1 MPRSLV
7 LVRRRL
13 IQAIPVLATV
23 VIGVFLV
30 LAAAPGDAV
39 DAYLAATGGGDAG
52 LAQQLREDWGLT
64 GSLLGRLL
72 VYLDRLAHFDLG
84 YSVSFSKP
92 VAVVIGDRIVNTLLL
107 SVSGLLLATG
117 LGAALG
123 TLAAL
128 KPGSPRDLL
137 ATGAALVFNATP
149 GFWLALMMI
158 VLFAVKLA
166 WFPLSGIASLFP
178 PENPLLRVLDIAW
191 HLVLPVSVLGLT
203 YLAIYQRLM
212 RGAMLR
218 VAASDYVRTAR
229 AKGLSRGRIVW
240 RHMVRNAVLPVV
252 TMLGVQAGNL
262 LGGSVVI
269 ESVFAIP
276 GLGRLAYEAV
286 VQRDVPLMVGIL
298 LCSAI
303 LVTLA
308 NLLIDL
314 AYGLLDPRIEV

>member
-1 MPRSLV
+1 MQRNLV

-13 IQAIPVLATV
+13 VQAIPVLATV
-23 VIGVFLV
+23 VVGVFLV

-64 GSLLGRLL
+64 GSLLGRLFL
-72 VYLDRLAHFDLG
+72 YLDRLAHFDLG
-84 YSVSFSKP
+84 YSVSFSRP
-92 VAVVIGDRIVNTLLL
+92 VASVIGDRIVNTLLL
-107 SVSGLLLATG
+107 SVSGLLFATG

-128 KPGSPRDLL
+128 KPGSLRDLL
-137 ATGAALVFNATP
+137 ATGVALVFNATP

-158 VLFAVKLA
+158 VLFAVKLG
-166 WFPLSGIASLFP
+166 WFPLSGIASLTP

-191 HLVLPVSVLGLT
+191 HLVLPVSVLGIT

-229 AKGLSRGRIVW
+229 AKGLSRGRIIW
-240 RHMVRNAVLPVV
+240 RHMVRNAMLPVV

-286 VQRDVPLMVGIL
+286 MQRDVPLMVGIL

-303 LVTLA
+303 LVILA

>member
-149 GFWLALMMI
+149 GFWLALMMM

>member
-1 MPRSLV
+1 MPRSLL

-13 IQAIPVLATV
+13 IQAVPVLATV
-23 VIGVFLV
+23 VVVVFLV
-30 LAAAPGDAV
+30 LALAPGDAV
-39 DAYLAATGGGDAG
+39 DAYLAAAGGGD
-52 LAQQLREDWGLT
+52 LALAEQLRQEWGLT
-64 GSLLGRLL
+64 GSVAGRLL
-72 VYLDRLAHFDLG
+72 AYLDRLAHFDLG
-84 YSVSFSKP
+84 HSVTFSRP
-92 VAVVIGDRIVNTLLL
+92 VAEVIGDRVVNTLLL
-107 SVSGLLLATG
+107 SVSGLMLATG

-123 TLAAL
+123 ALAAL
-128 KPGSPRDLL
+128 KPGSPRDFLSTGVALL
-137 ATGAALVFNATP
+137 FNATP

-166 WFPLSGIASLFP
+166 WFPLAGIASLTP
-178 PENPLLRVLDIAW
+178 PPSAPLRVLDVAW

-212 RGAMLR
+212 RAAMLR
-218 VAASDYVRTAR
+218 VIASDYVRTAR

-240 RHMVRNAVLPVV
+240 RHIVRNAVLPVV

-262 LGGSVVI
+262 LGGSVVV

-286 VQRDVPLMVGIL
+286 VHRDVPLMVGIL
-298 LCSAI
+298 LCSAL

-308 NLLIDL
+308 NLLIDI
-314 AYGLLDPRIEV
+314 AYGYLDPRIEA

>member
-1 MPRSLV
+1 MKLFVTVSKVV
-7 LVRRRL
+7 LV
-13 IQAIPVLATV
+13 
-23 VIGVFLV
+23 
-30 LAAAPGDAV
+30 
-39 DAYLAATGGGDAG
+39 
-52 LAQQLREDWGLT
+52 
-64 GSLLGRLL
+64 
-72 VYLDRLAHFDLG
+72 
-84 YSVSFSKP
+84 VS
-92 VAVVIGDRIVNTLLL
+92 GDRSVNTRLL

-128 KPGSPRDLL
+128 RPGSPRDLL

-166 WFPLSGIASLFP
+166 WFPLSGITSLFP

-240 RHMVRNAVLPVV
+240 RHMVRNEQPPGGP
-252 TMLGVQAGNL
+252 MLGVQAGHRP
-262 LGGSVVI
+262 GGRPAKGVR
-269 ESVFAIP
+269 
-276 GLGRLAYEAV
+276 G
-286 VQRDVPLMVGIL
+286 
-298 LCSAI
+298 
-303 LVTLA
+303 
-308 NLLIDL
+308 
-314 AYGLLDPRIEV
+314 

>member
-13 IQAIPVLATV
+13 IQAVPVLAAV
-23 VIGVFLV
+23 VVGVFLV

-52 LAQQLREDWGLT
+52 LARQLREDWGLT

-84 YSVSFSKP
+84 YSVSFSRP
-92 VAVVIGDRIVNTLLL
+92 VASVIGDRIVNTLLL

-166 WFPLSGIASLFP
+166 WFPLSGITSLTP
-178 PENPLLRVLDIAW
+178 PENPLLRVVDIAW

-218 VAASDYVRTAR
+218 VAASDYVRAAR

-240 RHMVRNAVLPVV
+240 RHMVRNAMLPVV

-303 LVTLA
+303 LVILA

>member
-13 IQAIPVLATV
+13 IQAVPVLATV
-23 VIGVFLV
+23 VIAVFVV
-30 LAAAPGDAV
+30 LALAPGDAV

-52 LAQQLREDWGLT
+52 LAQQLRDEWGLT
-64 GSLLGRLL
+64 GSVLARLL
-72 VYLDRLAHFDLG
+72 AYLQGLAQFDLG
-84 YSVSFSKP
+84 YSVSFSRP
-92 VAVVIGDRIVNTLLL
+92 VAEVIGDRIVNTLLL
-107 SVSGLLLATG
+107 SVSGLAVATV

-123 TLAAL
+123 AVAAL

-137 ATGAALVFNATP
+137 STGIALVFNATP
-149 GFWLALMMI
+149 GFWLALMLI

-166 WFPLSGIASLFP
+166 WFPLSGIASLTP
-178 PENPLLRVLDIAW
+178 PEQPILRVLDIAW

-212 RGAMLR
+212 RAAMLR
-218 VAASDYVRTAR
+218 VTASDYVRTAR
-229 AKGLSRGRIVW
+229 AKGLSPARIVW
-240 RHMVRNAVLPVV
+240 RHIVRNAVLPVV

-286 VQRDVPLMVGIL
+286 LHRDVPLMVGIL
-298 LCSAI
+298 LCSAL
-303 LVTLA
+303 LVTAA
-308 NLLIDL
+308 NLAIDL
-314 AYGLLDPRIEV
+314 AYGWLDPRIES

>member
-13 IQAIPVLATV
+13 IQAVPVLATV
-23 VIGVFLV
+23 VVGVFLV

-39 DAYLAATGGGDAG
+39 DAYLATTGGGDAG

-64 GSLLGRLL
+64 GSLFGRLL

-84 YSVSFSKP
+84 YSISFSRP
-92 VAVVIGDRIVNTLLL
+92 VTSVIGDRIVNTLLL

-137 ATGAALVFNATP
+137 ATGVALVFNATP

-229 AKGLSRGRIVW
+229 AKGLSRGRIIW

-298 LCSAI
+298 LCSAV
-303 LVTLA
+303 LVIVA